1 MDVVDGEH
9 EAFFTLGGYIMRP
22 SLRPDHAIWVGL
34 IDTGEMTWTGG
45 RVGCAS
51 CSSGMGM

>member
-22 SLRPDHAIWVGL
+22 SLRPDDAIWVGL
-34 IDTGEMTWTGG
+34 IDTGEMTWTG
-45 RVGCAS
+45 
-51 CSSGMGM
+51 